1 MVMVIVIIWL
11 DGWTDHATT
20 DGDGD
25 GDGIHEDVEMIRL
38 VSPTLLSC
46 HRQRLRR

>member
-1 MVMVIVIIWL
+1 MMVMVIVIIWL

-25 GDGIHEDVEMIRL
+25 GDGILD
-38 VSPTLLSC
+38 
-46 HRQRLRR
+46 